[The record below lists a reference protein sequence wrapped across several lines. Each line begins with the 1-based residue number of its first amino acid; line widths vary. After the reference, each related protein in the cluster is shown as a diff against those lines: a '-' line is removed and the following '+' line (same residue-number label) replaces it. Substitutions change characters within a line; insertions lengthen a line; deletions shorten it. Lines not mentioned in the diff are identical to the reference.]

1 MKLTQKQEGFVL
13 SILEGKSQID
23 AYKANYSCENMS
35 DNAIYVNASRMMKE
49 PKISLRLNELRSE
62 QAKASKWTLE
72 KLIDEFVA
80 VKEKCMQEEPVMKFD
95 KALGEYVETG
105 EYVFKENG
113 VIRALEN
120 IGKLLGHYEE
130 KIKHSGEVK
139 TNNPLGDLT
148 TAELKKLIDK

>member
-1 MKLTQKQEGFVL
+1 ML

-23 AYKANYSCENMS
+23 AYKANYSYQNMS
-35 DNAIYVNASRMMKE
+35 DNAIYVEASKKMSL
-49 PKISLRLNELRSE
+49 PNISLRLQQLRDE
-62 QAKASKWTLE
+62 KAKSSKWTLE

-95 KALGEYVETG
+95 KELGEYVETG

-113 VIRALEN
+113 VIKALEN

-148 TAELKKLIDK
+148 TEELKKLIDK

>member
-23 AYKANYSCENMS
+23 AYKANYSYENMS
-35 DNAIYVNASRMMKE
+35 DNAIYVEASKKMSL
-49 PKISLRLNELRSE
+49 PNISLRLQQLRAE
-62 QAKASKWTLE
+62 KAKESKWTLD

-80 VKEKCMQEEPVMKFD
+80 VKEKCMQE
-95 KALGEYVETG
+95 VEVEIYNKETQQMEGTG

-113 VIRALEN
+113 VIKSLEN

-130 KIKHSGEVK
+130 KIKHSGER
-139 TNNPLGDLT
+139 
-148 TAELKKLIDK
+148 ELNINFNIPRPKREGG